1 MAGRDRIFLTD
12 APIYT
17 LDAEFAAPAVTKV
30 LSCSINSFLLRRVN
44 PFRSRSPV
52 PTVSPPIWG
61 FMNHTILR
69 LGHSFLLM
77 YAYAL

>member
-1 MAGRDRIFLTD
+1 MAGRNRIFLTD
-12 APIYT
+12 APIHT

-30 LSCSINSFLLRRVN
+30 LPGSIDSFFLRRVN
-44 PFRSRSPV
+44 PFRSRSSV
-52 PTVSPPIWG
+52 PTVSPPIWV
-61 FMNHTILR
+61 FMDHTILR